1 VGDDCRARSG
11 SLPDGGTSHGVPTW
25 HYGHVP
31 SNVFASHIAKY
42 FRNSVREDTLL
53 AVSQG
58 GIVFLP
64 GAAGTRPGDLQDA
77 TDNFHTDDPAPMVL
91 VGPDYRRDRLPAW
104 SLLAALAEERAMA
117 ARVML
122 AGSVDEAA
130 DLLT

>member
-1 VGDDCRARSG
+1 MGDDCCARSG
-11 SLPDGGTSHGVPTW
+11 SLARRRNLARRPHVA
-25 HYGHVP
+25 YGHDP

-42 FRNSVREDTLL
+42 FQNSVREDTLL

-77 TDNFHTDDPAPMVL
+77 TDNFYTDDPAPMVL

-122 AGSVDEAA
+122 TGSVDEAA